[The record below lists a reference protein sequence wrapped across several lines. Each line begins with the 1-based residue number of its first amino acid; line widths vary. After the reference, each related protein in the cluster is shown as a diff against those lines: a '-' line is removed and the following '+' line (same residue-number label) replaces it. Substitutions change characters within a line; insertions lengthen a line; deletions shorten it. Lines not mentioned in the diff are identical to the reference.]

1 MVAVTAQV
9 PVLVLDSAEPMTVQ
23 PVAVPFTALNVTAPV
38 PDPPEVVKVS
48 GVPNVPDV
56 EVMVR
61 TACAALP
68 MVTVVAADDATR

>member
-1 MVAVTAQV
+1 MLAVTAQV
-9 PVLVLDSAEPMTVQ
+9 PVLVLDSAETVMAQ
-23 PVAVPFTALNVTAPV
+23 PVAVPFTAVNVTAPV

-56 EVMVR
+56 DVMVSA
-61 TACAALP
+61 ACAALA